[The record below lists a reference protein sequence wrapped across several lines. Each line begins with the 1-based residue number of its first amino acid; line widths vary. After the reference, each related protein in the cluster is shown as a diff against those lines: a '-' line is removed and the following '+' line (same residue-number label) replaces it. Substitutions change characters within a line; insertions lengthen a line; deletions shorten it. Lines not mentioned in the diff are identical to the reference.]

1 MIRENSLRLMAS
13 IILGALLAGPS
24 SLVAQ
29 TSQPGAQKQ
38 PVPPTAKK
46 KETSRAKPIA
56 SARLELEPKALEILK
71 ATGARLAAARTLS
84 FTGVETFESPSRQ
97 GVPLVFA
104 NKYEVTLQRPDKLR
118 VIIAGDGPAS
128 EFYDDGKTA
137 MAFAP
142 AENLVAVAD
151 APPTIDATLEA
162 IYHRA
167 AIYFPF
173 TDLIVSNPYGDL
185 APGLRHAYYIGQ
197 SIAFGG
203 TTTDMVAYAGDG
215 VFVQVAVG
223 TEDRLPR
230 VVHAIYLNDPDRLRH
245 NLLLSDWQIDAPVS
259 AEAFTSA
266 KAAGA
271 KKMEFAHPHPEPT
284 PGAKPPVK
292 SRPATKTKLDGSP
305 SKSN

>member
-1 MIRENSLRLMAS
+1 MIRENSRRLTAS
-13 IILGALLAGPS
+13 IILGALLAGPGT
-24 SLVAQ
+24 LVAQ
-29 TSQPGAQKQ
+29 TSPPGAGKQ
-38 PVPPTAKK
+38 TVPPVAAKK
-46 KETSRAKPIA
+46 ATSHTKPIA
-56 SARLELEPKALEILK
+56 SAPLELEPKALEILK
-71 ATGARLAAARTLS
+71 ATGARLAAAHTLS
-84 FTGVETFESPSRQ
+84 FTAVETFESLSRQ
-97 GVPLVFA
+97 GVPLVLA

-118 VIIAGDGPAS
+118 VIIAGDGPTS
-128 EFYDDGKTA
+128 EFYDDGKLA

-185 APGLRHAYYIGQ
+185 APGLRHAYYVGQ
-197 SIAFGG
+197 SVAFGG
-203 TTTDMVAYAGDG
+203 TTTDIVAYAGDG

-245 NLLLSDWQIDAPVS
+245 NLFLSDWQIDAPVS

-271 KKMEFAHPHPEPT
+271 KKIEFAHPHPQPP
-284 PGAKPPVK
+284 PGAEPPAK
-292 SRPATKTKLDGSP
+292 SRPTASGAAP
-305 SKSN
+305 QSK

>member
-1 MIRENSLRLMAS
+1 MIRKNSLRLMAL
-13 IILGALLAGPS
+13 IILGSLLAGPNR
-24 SLVAQ
+24 LAAQ
-29 TSQPGAQKQ
+29 TAQPGTQKQ
-38 PVPPTAKK
+38 SVPPAAKK
-46 KETSRAKPIA
+46 KVTPRTKATAP
-56 SARLELEPKALEILK
+56 ARLELEPKALEILK
-71 ATGARLAAARTLS
+71 ATSTRLAAAHTLS
-84 FTGVETFESPSRQ
+84 FTAVETYESLSRQ

-104 NKYEVTLQRPDKLR
+104 NKYQVTLERPDKLR

-128 EFYDDGKTA
+128 EFYDDGKIA

-185 APGLRHAYYIGQ
+185 APGLQHAYYIGQ

-271 KKMEFAHPHPEPT
+271 KKMEFAHPHPEPS
-284 PGAKPPVK
+284 PGTKPPVR
-292 SRPATKTKLDGSP
+292 SRPSTKPVASSSWP
-305 SKSN
+305 QSN